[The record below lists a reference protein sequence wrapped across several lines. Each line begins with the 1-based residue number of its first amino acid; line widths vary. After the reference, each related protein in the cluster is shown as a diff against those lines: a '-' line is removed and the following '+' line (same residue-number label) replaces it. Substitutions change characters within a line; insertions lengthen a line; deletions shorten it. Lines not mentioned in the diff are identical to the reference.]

1 MLHVGVVFDAVAGLE
16 DFTLK
21 GVDNDKLHLVGGEID
36 DENNFLT
43 AFQHGEVRLGAVEK
57 RCRQIKCGL
66 GLGGRGGVGGFGN
79 QGIACWVFCNQI
91 LTDFDASGKEICQY

>member
-1 MLHVGVVFDAVAGLE
+1 MG

-21 GVDNDKLHLVGGEID
+21 GVDNYKLHLVGGEID

-57 RCRQIKCGL
+57 RCL
-66 GLGGRGGVGGFGN
+66 
-79 QGIACWVFCNQI
+79 
-91 LTDFDASGKEICQY
+91 